1 MMNFIMKLIGVTI
14 LTILVSNCTDG
25 TIDPSNSDDVILPL
39 ALGNTWEYKCYQYPV
54 SNPDSITQSI
64 TLLTIVDSAYTFNG
78 KKWYGLKTYNPDRP
92 EAWMYIIVRNVSEGL
107 RFLDNPYN
115 FAEILYY
122 KYPTAVS
129 ESIIWD
135 NYKTDRIDTTVTKS
149 ISSEVTVPAGKFSCI
164 HYQRNGEDDEYYC
177 PNIGQIKSSYKF
189 INSFGNK
196 SDTLIYCMELVSYS
210 IK

>member
-1 MMNFIMKLIGVTI
+1 MNFIMKLIGVTI

-25 TIDPSNSDDVILPL
+25 TIDPSDNDDVILPL
-39 ALGNTWEYKCYQYPV
+39 ALGNTWVYKCYQYPV
-54 SNPDSITQSI
+54 SNPDSIHEQFTWVS
-64 TLLTIVDSAYTFNG
+64 IVDSVYTIKG
-78 KKWYGLKTYNPDRP
+78 KKWYVHRTTDPDIP
-92 EAWMYIIVRNVSEGL
+92 NAGYVSIFRNAKEGL

-122 KYPTAVS
+122 KYPTSVN
-129 ESIIWD
+129 ESTIWD

-149 ISSEVTVPAGKFSCI
+149 INAEITVPAGKFTCI

-177 PNIGQIKSSYKF
+177 PNIGQIKSSIKF
-189 INSFGNK
+189 VNTFGNK
-196 SDTLIYCMELVSYS
+196 SDTLIFCMELVSYS